1 MEVLTMRKM
10 TLAAWLQEN
19 GYRAG
24 TSAEQILIGQM
35 LTEETAIAV
44 RRMVNRAYL
53 DSINCGVL
61 GDWVEFRWPTNVP
74 FLRMMVDLADADTG
88 CETNWYEALYNTMS
102 DYDIKTIQEMENT
115 K

>member
-1 MEVLTMRKM
+1 MRKM

-88 CETNWYEALYNTMS
+88 YETNWYEVLYNTMS